1 MSQQQT
7 QISGDGSSS
16 KASRKGTASAE
27 ISDSSLTVFK
37 QGSKSTSMTNDGQT
51 TQTIS
56 NTSVKP
62 QDPTELMAAIQ
73 KIRLVKNAS
82 GG

>member
-1 MSQQQT
+1 
-7 QISGDGSSS
+7 
-16 KASRKGTASAE
+16 
-27 ISDSSLTVFK
+27 
-37 QGSKSTSMTNDGQT
+37 MTNDGQT

-56 NTSVKP
+56 NTSVTK